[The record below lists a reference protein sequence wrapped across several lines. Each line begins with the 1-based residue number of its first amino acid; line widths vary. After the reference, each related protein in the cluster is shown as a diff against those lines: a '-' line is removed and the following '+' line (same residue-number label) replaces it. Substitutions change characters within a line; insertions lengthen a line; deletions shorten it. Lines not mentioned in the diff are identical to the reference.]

1 MANGRL
7 IEMHAEW
14 AFDGLRL
21 GAVVVA
27 VRGPGVTALL
37 EGGPVTIDRAPAGLA
52 EGGRFFGEVVR
63 EAIPEA
69 GRLKPAQLKVT
80 EGPARAAPDMSARLG
95 AVGERFPPEVE
106 EAWEAGWQA
115 AALGRIA
122 VAGGVLRFAPTPAF
136 LAVDIDGPVPP
147 DDAARGLAHAIRL
160 WGLGGNIVADFPTKP
175 GRDWRQA
182 AVATF
187 DSAMEGLTFERTA
200 INGYGLLQVVRPR
213 LRPSILERAIL
224 MGDRADAL
232 AVLDA
237 AIREPRPG
245 PLRIVARDAVAR
257 LLLGRPDLLG
267 AAARRAGRPID
278 VVADAAA
285 GAGHVA
291 AG

>member
-1 MANGRL
+1 
-7 IEMHAEW
+7 
-14 AFDGLRL
+14 
-21 GAVVVA
+21 
-27 VRGPGVTALL
+27 
-37 EGGPVTIDRAPAGLA
+37 
-52 EGGRFFGEVVR
+52 
-63 EAIPEA
+63 
-69 GRLKPAQLKVT
+69 
-80 EGPARAAPDMSARLG
+80 
-95 AVGERFPPEVE
+95 
-106 EAWEAGWQA
+106 
-115 AALGRIA
+115 
-122 VAGGVLRFAPTPAF
+122 
-136 LAVDIDGPVPP
+136 
-147 DDAARGLAHAIRL
+147 
-160 WGLGGNIVADFPTKP
+160 
-175 GRDWRQA
+175 
-182 AVATF
+182 
-187 DSAMEGLTFERTA
+187 MEGLTFERTA